1 MSYTVLARRFRSQTF
16 DDVVGQ
22 DTVAQTLKNAIK
34 TDRVAHAY
42 LFCGTRGVGK
52 TTMARILAKSLNC
65 LTADGPTP
73 NPCLKCDSCIS
84 INTGDDID
92 VIEIDGASNTGVDN
106 IRQLRENAAYRPARA
121 RHKIYIIDEVHMLS
135 VGAFNA
141 LLKILEEPPAHIKF
155 IFATTDPHKVLATI
169 QSRCQRFDFAA
180 ISPDVIAKQ
189 LSGILKQEQ
198 ITFEQDFLMQ
208 LSRLANGSMRDA
220 LSLLDQL
227 ISVGAQPLTLA
238 MLEQLLGRP
247 GAEHLASIVKSIGS
261 ADPAATLASIE
272 TLIMM
277 GQTPLQ
283 IAEYLIEMFRDV
295 MVLKTVGISS
305 EILLLSGVSK
315 SILAELAA
323 GYEVPWLVYAI
334 TALERLRY
342 TLKNSETARALLE
355 ATLLR
360 LAMSEQFI
368 SLDAIAGQIRGGAAS
383 QPTAAIDIKKKPIA
397 FTTNPAPAAK
407 PAFTPPVTN
416 FPTVPN
422 ATPTPV
428 LSGSITT
435 DSIRSIW
442 PQWVGQIQAQNGQLG
457 SFVMQARPG
466 DYRNGTLTLF
476 FNDNGQGQLAVDCC
490 KKKNDLIE
498 SVLKQAVGQSVA
510 VKYELTKK
518 EIAAPV
524 SGGEKTAPIAPPP
537 APAGAR
543 INRQQEQEVLSDP
556 AVKMILAGLS
566 ARPAQIERIEN
577 EEKEADAEE
586 QV

>member
-65 LTADGPTP
+65 LNSEGPTP

-84 INTGDDID
+84 INTGEDID

-121 RHKIYIIDEVHMLS
+121 RYKIYIIDEVHMLS
-135 VGAFNA
+135 TGAFNA

-155 IFATTDPHKVLATI
+155 IFATTDPHKVLPTI

-180 ISPDVIAKQ
+180 ISPDVIARQ
-189 LSGILKQEQ
+189 LSEILKQEG
-198 ITFEQDFLMQ
+198 IAFEQDFLMQ
-208 LSRLANGSMRDA
+208 LARLANGSMRDA

-227 ISVGAQPLTLA
+227 ISVGTQPLTLA

-247 GAEHLASIVKSIGS
+247 GAEHLAAIVKSIGS
-261 ADPAATLASIE
+261 ADPAGTLASIE

-283 IAEYLIEMFRDV
+283 VAEYLIELFRDV
-295 MVLKTVGISS
+295 MVLKTVGANSD
-305 EILLLSGVSK
+305 ILLLSGVSK
-315 SILAELAA
+315 SLLSELAG
-323 GYEVPWLVYAI
+323 GYDVPWLVYAI
-334 TALERLRY
+334 TAMERLRY

-360 LAMSEQFI
+360 LAMSEHFL
-368 SLDAIAGQIRGGAAS
+368 SLDALAGQLRGGAVS
-383 QPTAAIDIKKKPIA
+383 QPAASFDIKKKPIA
-397 FTTNPAPAAK
+397 LTGSPAAPAAPHK
-407 PAFTPPVTN
+407 SDPGMPAISP
-416 FPTVPN
+416 
-422 ATPTPV
+422 
-428 LSGSITT
+428 GSLTA
-435 DSIRSIW
+435 DSIRSVW
-442 PQWVGQIQAQNGQLG
+442 PQFVEDMQAQQGQLG
-457 SFVMQARPG
+457 SFLAQARLG
-466 DYRNGTLTLF
+466 DLRNGTLTLI
-476 FNDNGQGQLAVDCC
+476 FNDNGSGLLAVDFCR
-490 KKKNDLIE
+490 KRNELVE
-498 SVLKQAVGQSVA
+498 SALKQTFGQSVA
-510 VKYELTKK
+510 VKYELTKNPVQTAAVSEK
-518 EIAAPV
+518 PAPSAAPAA
-524 SGGEKTAPIAPPP
+524 AP
-537 APAGAR
+537 GAR

-556 AVKMILAGLS
+556 AVKLILTGLS
-566 ARPAQIERIEN
+566 ARASQIERIESD
-577 EEKEADAEE
+577 EQDLDAEE
-586 QV
+586 QS